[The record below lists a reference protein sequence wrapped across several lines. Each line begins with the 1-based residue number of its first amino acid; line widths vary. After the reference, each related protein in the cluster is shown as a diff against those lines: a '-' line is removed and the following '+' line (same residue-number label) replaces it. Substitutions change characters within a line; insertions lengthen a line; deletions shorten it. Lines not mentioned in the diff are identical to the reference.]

1 MKTNAKSLLATLLG
15 LSLVVVGCGNS
26 AEPVSEDPQAY
37 YEDRAQHL
45 VDYTL
50 DDGSM
55 VVTEDAAAQKM
66 FYEED
71 FAIDLI
77 DAVPAQG
84 EALSEDG
91 KAVQDLVGAYN
102 EITLSSLFSG
112 VYQLMPRAAFVS
124 DAIYEEANA
133 RNLYELF
140 NKPMAGKN
148 VASYEFA
155 IEYTQL
161 EVGETYAKVVI
172 KRQADV
178 VYDQEKDPDRSY
190 GGVEGYLLKKV
201 DGEWKI
207 ENILFAT
214 DAVSP
219 TFEAFVAATDEAV
232 WENYTFEKCP
242 RKSYDAANNF
252 RDFIEGPIDAP
263 SVNLEMMGIDYNVE
277 DE

>member
-1 MKTNAKSLLATLLG
+1 MKTKVKGLFVAVLG
-15 LSLVVVGCGNS
+15 LSLVVFGGCGNEK
-26 AEPVSEDPQAY
+26 ADDPQAY

-45 VDYTL
+45 ADYTL

-55 VVTEDAAAQKM
+55 VVSEDKAAQEM
-66 FYEED
+66 FYKED
-71 FAIDLI
+71 FEVDVI
-77 DAVPAQG
+77 DAVPTQG
-84 EALSEDG
+84 ESLSEDG
-91 KAVQDLVGAYN
+91 KAVMDLVGEYN

-112 VYQLMPRAAFVS
+112 VYQLMPREDFVS
-124 DAIYEEANA
+124 DGIYKEANA

-140 NKPMAGKN
+140 NKPRAGEN

-161 EVGETYAKVVI
+161 EVGETYAKVVVQ
-172 KRQADV
+172 RQADV
-178 VYDQEKDPDRSY
+178 VYDQEKDPNRRY

-207 ENILFAT
+207 ENILFNT
-214 DAVSP
+214 DAVRP
-219 TFEAFVAATDEAV
+219 TFEDFAASTDEAA

-252 RDFIEGPIDAP
+252 SDYIEGPIDAP
-263 SVNLEMMGIDYNVE
+263 TVNLEMMVIDDNVE